1 MCRDALLSRAAR
13 ALHSAPHGAY
23 CFVAMFVDMV
33 TILTST
39 VTQGMYFMDMLVD
52 TVRDEIAECSEK
64 AYPSIGA
71 KELQCLLMM
80 TTESQLS
87 EFSDGRGWNIDN
99 GPSPSVVACDSHD
112 SHTPAL
118 VVSHHPSSASYH
130 RNHPGVVT
138 FASTAV
144 EPAPKVPSTQLIQQ
158 TLAYAKELERIV

>member
-33 TILTST
+33 TILTPT

-87 EFSDGRGWNIDN
+87 EFADGRGWNIDN

-112 SHTPAL
+112 SHD
-118 VVSHHPSSASYH
+118 SRSCFPSVL
-130 RNHPGVVT
+130 RI
-138 FASTAV
+138 
-144 EPAPKVPSTQLIQQ
+144 VPSLSPRCGHFREHGRR
-158 TLAYAKELERIV
+158 AGAKGALDAAHPANPRIRQGA